1 MFIQYSSQPPLFDL
15 HSSTSERNIQL
26 NLNEE
31 IYRNRNIREKK
42 TEPCLQAHKKG
53 LSHYFSPR
61 GKGWGILRGYMISGV
76 RTDGGSIVADSV

>member
-31 IYRNRNIREKK
+31 IYRNRNIRKK
-42 TEPCLQAHKKG
+42 KQNPVYKHTKKDRG

-61 GKGWGILRGYMISGV
+61 GKGWGVLRGV
-76 RTDGGSIVADSV
+76 T